1 MQNIHV
7 SKSSGFSNFP
17 FPSIFKIFLLVEKY
31 LRNCLKPKY
40 FFENCLPKTHRENIH
55 ERKHKFITHK
65 CAAIRRSVKL
75 PAVFLLE
82 DIRICLFFL

>member
-40 FFENCLPKTHRENIH
+40 FFENCLPKIHWENIH
-55 ERKHKFITHK
+55 EKNI
-65 CAAIRRSVKL
+65 S
-75 PAVFLLE
+75 LLYTNVLQL
-82 DIRICLFFL
+82 DDLLNYQQCSY